1 MQLGK
6 FNILLLALLVAAMA
20 MVTVVNAAVDE
31 ISSQNPAPDIRNIR
45 LPELQFDDN
54 QTKVIVTKELLL
66 DPEVSS
72 LYEKRARESYELID
86 SEIPYGSII
95 YHADNGVTTVFDSTG
110 RQLFSADDEKTTK
123 VRTSGKDLPATY
135 VHEVPSGS
143 MILTDPEEP
152 DITYTFDKGNNLILT
167 VIDHSGASDRAK
179 SSISIAAARGT
190 VGCNPAGRCS
200 GWFEYAEDNYIPE
213 LTRFE
218 AYWATPGTPLT
229 NNMGEKIAI
238 FNSIQPSGNGF
249 ILQPVLEWNVNSN
262 NYAWTAAPWYYDG
275 SSDSYYGRRIN
286 GVQTNDVIKGSLYYS
301 TVNGYPGWWVSIRR
315 NSDPESSIFVTE
327 LSSTTG
333 LNAQVVLEATGLGI
347 DSNNDLPGDVRFYN
361 MNYRKSGGSAA
372 SVSLS
377 GYVDPV
383 ASSHFSGLSAV
394 VEQNPS
400 TVKLWTPN

>member
-6 FNILLLALLVAAMA
+6 LNILLLALLVAAMA
-20 MVTVVNAAVDE
+20 MVPCVNAAE
-31 ISSQNPAPDIRNIR
+31 ETASQNSALNIR
-45 LPELQFDDN
+45 DIQLPELQFN
-54 QTKVIVTKELLL
+54 SSQTKVLVTKELHL
-66 DPEVSS
+66 DSDNS
-72 LYEKRARESYELID
+72 FSYEPGARGSSEYID
-86 SEIPYGSII
+86 SKIPYGSII
-95 YHADNGVTTVFDSTG
+95 YHADDGVTTVFDSTG
-110 RQLFSADDEKTTK
+110 RQLFSVDDAKTTRVK
-123 VRTSGKDLPATY
+123 TSGMDTPATY

-143 MILTDPEEP
+143 MILTDPEKP
-152 DITYTFDKGNNLILT
+152 DTTYTFDKDTKLVLT
-167 VIDHSGASDRAK
+167 VIDHSGTAETVKNDVSL
-179 SSISIAAARGT
+179 AAARNT

-218 AYWATPGTPLT
+218 AYWATPVNPLT

-262 NYAWTAAPWYYDG
+262 NYAWTAAPWYYHG
-275 SSDSYYGRRIN
+275 TSDSYYGRRIT
-286 GVQTNDVIKGSLYYS
+286 GVQTNDIMKGSLYYS
-301 TVNGYPGWWVSIRR
+301 TVNGYPGWWVSIKR

-327 LSSTTG
+327 LSSTNG

-347 DSNNDLPGDVRFYN
+347 DSNNDLPGDVRFYS
-361 MNYRKSGGSAA
+361 MNYKKSGGSSA

-377 GYVDPV
+377 GYVDPI